1 MRSVLF
7 RKWSNLL
14 HFNCLMKRNRLANL
28 DMKHLSASLNS
39 DKMSLNVQKTKW
51 MIFNQRRKILEDEM
65 KIKLNEKRIYFLSI
79 AKYLTIKPDGNL
91 NWNNQINDLAAK
103 LNRANA
109 LLFKRKNYV
118 NQKLLGSIYF
128 EIFDSRLN
136 YSSLIW
142 AQNSNTIHRVFI
154 LLKKGIRVIYHC
166 SLETLIQVLFAGK
179 QFFPRLW

>member
-1 MRSVLF
+1 
-7 RKWSNLL
+7 
-14 HFNCLMKRNRLANL
+14 
-28 DMKHLSASLNS
+28 
-39 DKMSLNVQKTKW
+39 

-118 NQKLLGSIYF
+118 NQKILGSIYF
-128 EIFDSRLN
+128 EIFDSHLN
-136 YSSLIW
+136 YPSLIW
-142 AQNSNTIHRVFI
+142 AQNSNTIHRVLI
-154 LLKKGIRVIYHC
+154 LLKRYPNNI
-166 SLETLIQVLFAGK
+166 SL
-179 QFFPRLW
+179 